1 MNELVLVPQLFE
13 SRIDKQRCEVN
24 LAALAGAEH
33 AEQRV
38 VAQILFFITKI
49 WKIIRGY
56 IFGYAPY
63 LCYLCYLCDFFIDQ
77 SENSSAIFWRLL
89 DYCLSLQRQIVD
101 IMSYTK
107 ETLVINNPSEK
118 LLKAI
123 EELRRKKLER
133 LEKLRNMKP
142 EEFNRRVILT

>member
-1 MNELVLVPQLFE
+1 MFSGRLLFCVIYGILLPFSSTKEKIVPQ
-13 SRIDKQRCEVN
+13 
-24 LAALAGAEH
+24 
-33 AEQRV
+33 
-38 VAQILFFITKI
+38 FF
-49 WKIIRGY
+49 GG
-56 IFGYAPY
+56 FGNY
-63 LCYLCYLCDFFIDQ
+63 FV
-77 SENSSAIFWRLL
+77 
-89 DYCLSLQRQIVD
+89 SLQRQIVD